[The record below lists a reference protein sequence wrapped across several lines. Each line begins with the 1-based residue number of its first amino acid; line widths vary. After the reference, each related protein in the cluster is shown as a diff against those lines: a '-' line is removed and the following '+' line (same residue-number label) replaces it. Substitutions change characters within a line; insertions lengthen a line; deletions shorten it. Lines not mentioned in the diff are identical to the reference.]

1 MLRFSIRKWLDRASR
16 RPPARNRR
24 RASRSIERL
33 ENRVV
38 LSSYSVTSTLDTV
51 DANPGDGVASDVNGD
66 ATLRAAVMDANALA
80 GADTITLGAGVFAL
94 TISGT
99 GENAAAAGDLDI
111 TGDLVIEGA
120 GVDETFLDANLLDR
134 FFHVGAGSTVTVR
147 NATIQN
153 GRESSGG
160 AIENNGTLI
169 LENVNLTG
177 NSTTLRGGAIHNNSG
192 TLTLQSVR
200 MIGNETRDV
209 VSGGG
214 NSIGGAM
221 SSYGGT
227 ITIIGCQFANNT
239 AAAEG
244 GAIDARSSTI
254 SISDTAFSQNSATAG
269 GAIRLFSGN
278 VTLTNSTFDCDHAT
292 SFGGAIASNYAALT
306 INGGSFTGN
315 YLAPP
320 PPTGAVRTGGSL
332 YLVGAGTTSTTV
344 TITGVTFQQTGSG
357 DGGAIYNSN
366 GRINL
371 SNSTFDRVTGARGGS
386 IWNSSGGLIH
396 MWNTTVT
403 GGSAMF
409 GGAILNNSQF
419 VMTNCT
425 ISDNTTAG
433 GGTTSAAVA
442 NTSSFSSVNNLIA
455 KNVGGLDVIGS
466 FSSGGGNLIGEVR
479 SATGFTQPTDK
490 VGTTASP
497 IDPLLSPLADNGG
510 PVRTMAIAAQSPARD
525 AGVSNGPSTDARGL
539 PRSGNKF
546 DIGAYEY
553 QNSTPTAGPFDVT
566 IDEDQVLTGQLPASD
581 ADGDTLTYE
590 LLIPATGGTI
600 VVQPNGQFT
609 YTPPANVSGTAYF
622 RYRVTDGRSFS
633 NNVDGRIV
641 VLPVN
646 DPPTVADQTFTI
658 AENSPNGTFIGGIQA
673 SDIDGYPTFAEIV
686 SGNENGAIGLNGSN
700 GILYVA
706 DGSLLNF
713 EAEPTITFV
722 VRVTDDGDPAASSL
736 ATITIQLTDANDAP
750 QPVAETFTI
759 DENSPV
765 GTVVDTLTVTDEDEG
780 QSFTY
785 EIIAAS
791 SPGTFAIDPS
801 TGEITVADAGPVSVE
816 DPVTW
821 GLRIRVTDN
830 GSPALSSDVV
840 VFIELNNVNDPPVV
854 ADQTFTVAENS
865 ADQTFIGGI
874 FAYDVDSNRISGEIV
889 SGNEDG
895 AIFFDGQY
903 GALVVADGSLLNY
916 ETNPTI
922 TFVIR
927 ISDDNVPAAS
937 SLATI
942 TINLTDVNDRPQ
954 LESTTFTVDE
964 NSPDGTVIGTIPH
977 DDEDLGQQLTFQ
989 IINTNSP
996 GTFAINSETGE
1007 ISVANGLNLDYES
1020 QASHWLVIEA
1030 TDNGNPALSQRAVVT
1045 IDLND
1050 VNDPPTVWDQ
1060 TFTIGENA
1068 PDGEIIGYVSAFD
1081 VDSFIITGEIV
1092 SGNEDG
1098 AIFFNGQT
1106 GRLSV
1111 ADGSLLDFE
1120 SNSTRSFVIRI
1131 SDDESP
1137 PASSLA
1143 TITIQLNDVNESPQ
1157 IAAQSFSIAENSA
1170 NEQIVGTV
1178 GAADP
1183 DAGQLLTYAI
1193 ESGNSNGA
1201 FAINAT
1207 TGQITVANSGA
1218 LDFEATAVFNLIV
1231 SVADDGTPGLSS
1243 SAAITITVDDQ
1254 NEAPL
1259 IAAQAFLLDE
1269 NSANGTVVGS
1279 VAASDPDAGQSLTYA
1294 IESGNTDAA
1303 FAIDPVTGEITVV
1316 NAAALDFEATP
1327 SFSLVVSVADSGTP
1341 GLTSSAGV
1349 TIALADL
1356 NETPEISGG
1365 AFSLA
1370 ENSVNGTAV
1379 GSVTATDPD
1388 VGQSLTYAIVSG
1400 NTGGGFAIDPT
1411 TGQIT
1416 VANSLVLDF
1425 ETTPAFTLQVRATD
1439 TGSPAHSA
1447 DATVTISLT
1456 DVVETLAVS
1465 LDVVPG
1471 DSSNTIRLNKK
1482 FEVAILSTATFDA
1495 RNVNVSSVRF
1505 GKVGTENSI
1514 VRNPKGMISYSYR
1527 DVNGDGR
1534 LDLVVQIDQAKTG
1547 LQIGDTLA
1555 RLTGSMLDGQSI
1567 GGSSSVIVKK

>member
-1 MLRFSIRKWLDRASR
+1 MLRFSIRTWLDRASVGK
-16 RPPARNRR
+16 PARHRQ
-24 RASRSIERL
+24 RASQSIERL
-33 ENRVV
+33 ENRLV

-51 DANPGDGVASDVNGD
+51 DAIPGDGVAADVNGD

-80 GADTITLGAGVFAL
+80 GADIITLGAGVFAL
-94 TISGT
+94 TINGT
-99 GENAAAAGDLDI
+99 GENAAATGDLDI

-120 GVDETFLDANLLDR
+120 GAEQTILDANLLDR
-134 FFHVGAGSTVTVR
+134 FFHIGTGSTLTVR
-147 NATIQN
+147 NVTIRN

-160 AIENNGTLI
+160 AIENNGTLV
-169 LENVNLTG
+169 LENVDLTG
-177 NSTTLRGGAIHNNSG
+177 NSTTLRGGAIHNNAG
-192 TLTLQSVR
+192 TVTLQTVN
-200 MIGNETRDV
+200 MTNNETRDV
-209 VSGGG
+209 APGGG
-214 NSIGGAM
+214 NSIGGAL

-227 ITIIGCQFANNT
+227 ITIVASQIANNT

-254 SISDTAFSQNSATAG
+254 YVSNTAFSQNSATAG
-269 GAIRLFSGN
+269 GAVRLFSGN
-278 VTLTNSTFDCDHAT
+278 VTFTNTTFNGDHAT
-292 SFGGAIASNYAALT
+292 SFGGAIASNYASLT

-403 GGSAMF
+403 GGTAMF
-409 GGAILNNSQF
+409 GGAILNNAQF

-479 SATGFTQPTDK
+479 SATGFTHATDK
-490 VGTTASP
+490 VGSTTSP

-510 PVRTMAIAAQSPARD
+510 PVKTMAIAAQSPARD
-525 AGVSNGPSTDARGL
+525 AGVSYGPSTDARGL

-553 QNSTPTAGPFDVT
+553 QNNAPTAGPFDVT
-566 IDEDQVLTGQLPASD
+566 INEDQVLTGQLPASD
-581 ADGDTLTYE
+581 ADGDALTYE

-658 AENSPNGTFIGGIQA
+658 AENSPNGMFIGGIQA

-686 SGNENGAIGLNGSN
+686 SGNENGAIGLNGPN

-750 QPVAETFTI
+750 QPVAETFTV

-821 GLRIRVTDN
+821 GLRVRVTDN
-830 GSPALSSDVV
+830 GSPARSGEATI
-840 VFIELNNVNDPPVV
+840 FISLNNVNDPPVV
-854 ADQTFTVAENS
+854 GDQTFTVAENS
-865 ADQTFIGGI
+865 ANQTFIGGI
-874 FAYDVDSNRISGEIV
+874 IAYDVDSTRISGEIV

-895 AIFFDGQY
+895 AIFFDGEHGGLY
-903 GALVVADGSLLNY
+903 VANGSLLNF
-916 ETNPTI
+916 ETNP
-922 TFVIR
+922 
-927 ISDDNVPAAS
+927 
-937 SLATI
+937 
-942 TINLTDVNDRPQ
+942 
-954 LESTTFTVDE
+954 
-964 NSPDGTVIGTIPH
+964 
-977 DDEDLGQQLTFQ
+977 
-989 IINTNSP
+989 
-996 GTFAINSETGE
+996 
-1007 ISVANGLNLDYES
+1007 
-1020 QASHWLVIEA
+1020 
-1030 TDNGNPALSQRAVVT
+1030 
-1045 IDLND
+1045 
-1050 VNDPPTVWDQ
+1050 
-1060 TFTIGENA
+1060 
-1068 PDGEIIGYVSAFD
+1068 
-1081 VDSFIITGEIV
+1081 
-1092 SGNEDG
+1092 
-1098 AIFFNGQT
+1098 
-1106 GRLSV
+1106 
-1111 ADGSLLDFE
+1111 
-1120 SNSTRSFVIRI
+1120 TRSFVIRI
-1131 SDDESP
+1131 FDDETP

-1143 TITIQLNDVNESPQ
+1143 TITIQLADVNELPQ
-1157 IAAQSFSIAENSA
+1157 IGSQSF
-1170 NEQIVGTV
+1170 
-1178 GAADP
+1178 
-1183 DAGQLLTYAI
+1183 AI
-1193 ESGNSNGA
+1193 
-1201 FAINAT
+1201 
-1207 TGQITVANSGA
+1207 
-1218 LDFEATAVFNLIV
+1218 
-1231 SVADDGTPGLSS
+1231 
-1243 SAAITITVDDQ
+1243 
-1254 NEAPL
+1254 
-1259 IAAQAFLLDE
+1259 DE
-1269 NSANGTVVGS
+1269 NSGYGTVVGT
-1279 VAASDPDAGQSLTYA
+1279 VAASDPDAGQSLTYSIDAGNAGGAFEINAATGQITVANVAALDFETTPSFSLAVSVVDDGAPSQSASTTVTIALSDVNEVPQIDTQSFAVDENSANGTVVGTAMAADPDAGQSLTYA
-1294 IESGNTDAA
+1294 IDSGNTNGA
-1303 FAIDPVTGEITVV
+1303 FSIDPATGEISVA

-1327 SFSLVVSVADSGTP
+1327 SFSLVVSVEDDGTP
-1341 GLTSSAGV
+1341 GLSASAAV
-1349 TIALADL
+1349 VIALGDL
-1356 NETPEISGG
+1356 NETPTISGE

-1370 ENSVNGTAV
+1370 ENSPNGTVV
-1379 GSVTATDPD
+1379 GSITATDPD
-1388 VGQSLTYAIVSG
+1388 AGQSLTFSIVSG
-1400 NTGGGFAIDPT
+1400 NTGGAFAINAA

-1416 VANSLVLDF
+1416 VANVAVLDF
-1425 ETTPAFTLQVRATD
+1425 ETTPSFSLQVRATD
-1439 TGSPAHSA
+1439 NGLPARSA
-1447 DATVTISLT
+1447 DVTVTVSLT

-1471 DSSNTIRLNKK
+1471 DASNTIRLNKK
-1482 FEVAILSTATFDA
+1482 FEVAILSTAEFDS
-1495 RNVNVSSVRF
+1495 RNISVSSVRF
-1505 GKVGTENSI
+1505 GKLGTENSV
-1514 VRNPKGMISYSYR
+1514 VRNPKGMITYSYR

-1534 LDLVVQIDQAKTG
+1534 LDLVIQVEQSKTG

-1555 RLTGSMLDGQSI
+1555 KLTGSLLNGQSI
-1567 GGSSSVIVKK
+1567 AGSSSVIVKK